1 MMWSVADELAVTKRH
16 LSEEEARRAVQ
27 IARVAEQIRCGQDP
41 AAAEQ
46 ALRETEA
53 TLATLRARR
62 SSLEAMQR
70 HP

>member
-1 MMWSVADELAVTKRH
+1 MWSVADELAVTKRH
-16 LSEEEARRAVQ
+16 LAEEEARRTVQ
-27 IARVAEQIRCGQDP
+27 IARVVEQIRCGQDP

-46 ALRETEA
+46 ALREAEA
-53 TLATLRARR
+53 ALVTLRARR